1 MQEKEFLNLLKKT
14 YKMTRENKN
23 YDKVMDVLKNSKPVF
38 NDADAVSEKIINRI
52 REEKSSLHIR
62 ETIEEFLFGWV
73 YVGWVRRSMIAAALV
88 IVVFFGY
95 QQSLILKRIAQ
106 LPEQKIPDSEVEM
119 TKYNDE
125 LSNRLML
132 YRIKGEQLTDK
143 ELEISK
149 KEIDQLIKSMNKLQL
164 KYHDLFYLIEKDP
177 ELKKYV
183 SEKLKVSPNF
193 EN

>member
-1 MQEKEFLNLLKKT
+1 
-14 YKMTRENKN
+14 MTRENKN